1 MATGDLF
8 FPHSGTCTYSVR
20 KYQMKNIP
28 DSQCGAQITITEVA
42 LVIFVCLFVCLQQT
56 SSFSIHQS
64 AVQECYKLN

>member
-1 MATGDLF
+1 
-8 FPHSGTCTYSVR
+8 
-20 KYQMKNIP
+20 MKNIP